1 VLRPPAIP
9 DFVTPMAWETR
20 EGGGRY
26 YYRARREG
34 GRAVKEYVG
43 TGEVAEIVAHAEET
57 LRGHRQREA
66 ARWREELEP
75 LAKLAPPMAE
85 LCEAAE
91 ILARASLIA
100 AGFRRRKGEW
110 RRARG

>member
-1 VLRPPAIP
+1 
-9 DFVTPMAWETR
+9 MAWETR
-20 EGGGRY
+20 ERGGRY

-34 GRAVKEYVG
+34 GRVVKEYVG
-43 TGEVAEIVAHAEET
+43 TGEIAEIVAHAEET
-57 LRGHRQREA
+57 LRSHRQREA
-66 ARWREELEP
+66 PRWQAELEP
-75 LAKLAPPMAE
+75 LTKLATPMAE

-91 ILARASLIA
+91 ILARATLIA

>member
-1 VLRPPAIP
+1 LG
-9 DFVTPMAWETR
+9 DS
-20 EGGGRY
+20 GGR
-26 YYRARREG
+26 RALLLPRPKG